1 VNSMNSKLSQKICA
15 HPGVES
21 LEHEEENGWWAY
33 LRAGWIDEESLCSVI
48 REDTLRGVWSKLR
61 FVRLEQAPVTVTTA
75 GGAA

>member
-1 VNSMNSKLSQKICA
+1 MNRMNSKLSQKICA

-33 LRAGWIDEESLCSVI
+33 LRAGWIDGESLSGIIC
-48 REDTLRGVWSKLR
+48 EDTLTKVFGKLR
-61 FVRLEQAPVTVTTA
+61 FVRREQPVTVTTA